1 MQDKQIE
8 VCVMNTE
15 SAAVC
20 HFSTFVGIIGFL
32 AAIGFLVGEWYE
44 LALKT
49 NSVNIEGCNPP
60 VP

>member
-32 AAIGFLVGEWYE
+32 AAIGFLVGEWYD
-44 LALKT
+44 LAL
-49 NSVNIEGCNPP
+49 
-60 VP
+60 